1 MINLNKPRS
10 PVSGGLRLTVVSH
23 RVPLCG
29 SSQRL
34 PRWLLMDPQMLEVL
48 TQWFG
53 VVVTGAVGLAGVLG
67 VVWTSHRERRLNA
80 VIYRASLVAED
91 KRIALT
97 DKRRIYAAFLAQ
109 LSTLSRLRA
118 ELQRPFDKESMERK
132 AVVADVM
139 SALERLNS
147 LLYEILLIAPDDVM
161 TAALLAQNDASDRAT
176 DALKGSLTMSDPD
189 LREDLI
195 TLMRNDLEASRPS
208 SIR

>member
-1 MINLNKPRS
+1 
-10 PVSGGLRLTVVSH
+10 
-23 RVPLCG
+23 
-29 SSQRL
+29 
-34 PRWLLMDPQMLEVL
+34 MDPRMLEVL

-53 VVVTGAVGLAGVLG
+53 VVVTGTVGLAGVAG

-91 KRIALT
+91 KRAALA
-97 DKRRIYAAFLAQ
+97 DKRRIYAAFLAH

-132 AVVADVM
+132 ALVADAM
-139 SALERLNS
+139 SMLERLNS

-161 TAALLAQNDASDRAT
+161 TAALLANKDAADRT
-176 DALKGSLTMSDPD
+176 IDAVKGSLTRSNSD